1 MRKRDDTISLF
12 PKAGTDLKN
21 QPLAARMR
29 PRNLDEFTGQL
40 HIIGPGQLLRRAIES
55 DRIQSLI
62 FYGPPG
68 TGKTTLAQINA
79 AHTKSVFERLNA
91 VESGV
96 DDIRRLLSG
105 AKSRLETTGASTTVF
120 VDEIHR
126 FDKKQ
131 QDALLPGV
139 ESGVIKLIGA
149 TTETPSFSVNAPLVS
164 RSQTFELRPLAEADL
179 LALLQRAL
187 KDEERGL
194 GHLKVSADEDALQH
208 LATISD
214 GDARK
219 ALNALELA
227 AITTPP
233 DADGTIRITL
243 SVAEESIQK
252 KMVVYDKKGQQ
263 HYDALSAYQ
272 KAMRGSDPDAALYW
286 LAKMIHAGED
296 PSVIARRLC
305 VSASEDVGMAN
316 SMALV
321 VANAAW
327 QAVERIGLPEGK
339 HQLAHATVFVATS
352 PKSSSTSVAIAAA
365 LDDVE
370 KNRTHPMPDHLRD
383 KHSPGVA
390 KLGQGFNYKHPK
402 DYPGHFVAQDY
413 FGADT
418 IFYKPTEN
426 GEEKQIKLLVE
437 NWRKQFQEVRR
448 QPGTCSTCHH
458 GQPFNGSLM
467 CVNGTVLAKNPNPG
481 TVYTVK
487 PDHRCD
493 SFEPAPAR

>member
-1 MRKRDDTISLF
+1 M
-12 PKAGTDLKN
+12 
-21 QPLAARMR
+21 
-29 PRNLDEFTGQL
+29 
-40 HIIGPGQLLRRAIES
+40 
-55 DRIQSLI
+55 
-62 FYGPPG
+62 
-68 TGKTTLAQINA
+68 
-79 AHTKSVFERLNA
+79 
-91 VESGV
+91 
-96 DDIRRLLSG
+96 
-105 AKSRLETTGASTTVF
+105 
-120 VDEIHR
+120 DEIHR

-139 ESGVIKLIGA
+139 ESGVVKLIGA
-149 TTETPSFSVNAPLVS
+149 TTEIPSFSVNAPLVS

-179 LALLQRAL
+179 LVLLQRAL

-227 AITTPP
+227 ADTTPP
-233 DADGTIRITL
+233 DADGLIRITL
-243 SVAEESIQK
+243 PVAEESIQK

-272 KAMRGSDPDAALYW
+272 KAMRGSDSDAALYW

-339 HQLAHATVFVATS
+339 HQLAHATVYVATS
-352 PKSSSTSVAIAAA
+352 PKSSSTSVAIEAA
-365 LDDVE
+365 LGDVAE
-370 KNRTHPMPDHLRD
+370 ERTLPMPEHLRD
-383 KHSPGVA
+383 KHSPGVLKA
-390 KLGQGFNYKHPK
+390 GQKSSYQHTHGK
-402 DYPGHFVAQDY
+402 PGNFVAQDY
-413 FGADT
+413 LGADK
-418 IFYKPTEN
+418 IFYNPTEN
-426 GEEKQIKLLVE
+426 GEEKQIKLLVD

-448 QPGTCSTCHH
+448 QASEPVAVKKNLPTGTCSVCYH
-458 GQPFNGSLM
+458 GQPFNGSFM

-493 SFEPAPAR
+493 SFEPAPARR